1 MARAT
6 NLASMPVEALLKLRD
21 DIGEAIGRRTAE
33 LKDQLSRLDGA
44 TGYRKTGAAS
54 IAQKSLRGRKVTV
67 KYRDRFG
74 NTWAGRGH
82 QPVWLRE
89 RLKSGA
95 KIEDFAVDKE
105 LLSRKATRRNAKKR
119 GRAKKV
125 SVQTRA
131 RAA

>member
-1 MARAT
+1 MARAS

-21 DIGEAIGRRTAE
+21 DIGEALGRRTAE

-44 TGYRKTGAAS
+44 ADFLRRGPR
-54 IAQKSLRGRKVTV
+54 KSLRGRKVAV
-67 KYRDRFG
+67 KYRDRSG
-74 NTWAGRGH
+74 NTWAGRGM
-82 QPVWLRE
+82 QPLWLRE

-95 KIEDFAVDKE
+95 KIEDFVVDSE
-105 LLSRKATRRNAKKR
+105 MLSRKTTRRKAKKR
-119 GRAKKV
+119 GRVRKT

>member
-1 MARAT
+1 MARAS

-21 DIGEAIGRRTAE
+21 DIGEALGRRTAE
-33 LKDQLSRLDGA
+33 LKDQLSRLP
-44 TGYRKTGAAS
+44 AA
-54 IAQKSLRGRKVTV
+54 ADFRRRGPRKSLRGRKVAV
-67 KYRDRFG
+67 KYRDRSG
-74 NTWAGRGH
+74 NTWAGRGM

-95 KIEDFAVDKE
+95 KIEDFVVDSE
-105 LLSRKATRRNAKKR
+105 MLSRKTTRRKAKER
-119 GRAKKV
+119 GRVRKT